1 MKHRL
6 IRWSIHTREAED
18 LIERERNNR
27 GVVLF
32 FSSSELIDRR
42 GKLESDRKQRRR
54 SWAVTLLSTSA
65 LTSSPI
71 DLLPLTIKERNNYI
85 WSRAV
90 LQCCLQVL
98 SYESSVYL
106 ISLWFEGGLWFIESW
121 FALLNIAFID
131 LVTLHIFIKTN
142 LVKLV

>member
-6 IRWSIHTREAED
+6 IRWSIHTREAKD

-32 FSSSELIDRR
+32 FSNSELIES

-54 SWAVTLLSTSA
+54 SWAVTLLSSSS
-65 LTSSPI
+65 LTPSLI
-71 DLLPLTIKERNNYI
+71 DLLPLTVKERNNYV

-90 LQCCLQVL
+90 LQCCLQLL
-98 SYESSVYL
+98 SYECSVYL

-121 FALLNIAFID
+121 FALPNIVFID
-131 LVTLHIFIKTN
+131 LVTLYIFIKTN